1 MTQKFAYFISDK
13 KLFVFFK
20 DSFKKT
26 ALKLKKVLGLF
37 FIAVC
42 VLLSFQS
49 TAIANLVTTDGVLK
63 GDHSQSDQLF
73 HQGMQAY
80 MKSDFQQAYQKWKTA
95 EAGNHSKAAFNLG
108 RMWLLGQVPGSLKNE
123 KQALAYFKKSSNL
136 GYSPAQKYIQGS
148 QNQRAQYAA
157 AAEVDSLNK
166 TNEEEMPVSDASAQT
181 QDLTQPNNDWLKQ
194 YPDSSWVIQVFAS
207 QESNLLKQMIRDF
220 SLNGDARIL
229 SERIDSQ
236 LWYKLVYGSYAN
248 KELAL
253 QAKQSLPE
261 RLKKEKPWVRSI
273 TSIKKSLRQ

>member
-13 KLFVFFK
+13 KLFDFFK
-20 DSFKKT
+20 DSLKKI

-49 TAIANLVTTDGVLK
+49 IAIANLVTTDGVLK
-63 GDHSQSDQLF
+63 GDHSKSDQLF

-80 MKSDFQQAYQKWKTA
+80 IKSDFQQAYQKWKTA
-95 EAGNHSKAAFNLG
+95 EAGNNSKAAFNLG

-123 KQALAYFKKSSNL
+123 KQALAYFKKSSSL

-148 QNQRAQYAA
+148 QNQRAQFT
-157 AAEVDSLNK
+157 AEVDSLNK
-166 TNEEEMPVSDASAQT
+166 SNEEEIPVSDTRTQT
-181 QDLTQPNNDWLKQ
+181 QDLTQSNNDWLEQ
-194 YPDSSWVIQVFAS
+194 FPDSSWVIQVFAS
-207 QESNLLKQMIRDF
+207 QEPNLLKQMIRDF